1 MPVANDHMTT
11 SSNALT
17 GNAISHQLHQTAQP
31 LTVLQ
36 GLLEVALLSSRTAE
50 EYRGVIQRAMEQSLR
65 ISGCFDLVRKLFH
78 LQQSPSDVSSFSVS
92 DLASAVVKS
101 VADSYAMAGVG
112 CDLQPPSRNYDC
124 GGDVVHTSQNIVS
137 AALALILSNLP
148 RWTGSGGAV
157 KVAIDAETQDVL
169 VCIVAQPNA
178 EADSANAPDPG
189 LMTAPLHLART
200 LIASAGGKLTE
211 GAPQFSVLIS
221 LPKTQYSPE
230 LYETQRIECVHV

>member
-1 MPVANDHMTT
+1 MSVANNHTTT
-11 SSNALT
+11 SSNTVT

-78 LQQSPSDVSSFSVS
+78 LQQSPPDVSSFSVS

-101 VADSYAMAGVG
+101 VSDSYAIAGVG
-112 CDLQPPSRNYDC
+112 CDLLLLPRNYDGC
-124 GGDVVHTSQNIVS
+124 ADVVHTSQNMVS

-148 RWTGSGGAV
+148 RWAGSGGAV
-157 KVAIDAETQDVL
+157 KVAIDAESQDVL
-169 VCIVAQPNA
+169 VCIVAQQNA
-178 EADSANAPDPG
+178 QADSANTPDAS

-200 LIASAGGKLTE
+200 MIASAGGKLTE